1 MKLYVRIRAEHE
13 MNQAATWYE
22 QQSAGLGRE
31 FLNSIAKLFEIIRG
45 QPLSFARIGGEVR
58 PVPMR
63 AFPYALFYL
72 VDRRGI
78 QVLRCL
84 HQHRNPSSWPS
95 TQH

>member
-1 MKLYVRIRAEHE
+1 MKLYVRVRAEHE

-31 FLNSIAKLFEIIRG
+31 FLNSVAEMFEIIRS
-45 QPLSFARIGGEVR
+45 QPLAFTRIGGDVR
-58 PVPMR
+58 RVLLR
-63 AFPYALFYL
+63 VFPYALFYL

-84 HQHRNPSSWPS
+84 HQNRNPSSWPS
-95 TQH
+95 THH